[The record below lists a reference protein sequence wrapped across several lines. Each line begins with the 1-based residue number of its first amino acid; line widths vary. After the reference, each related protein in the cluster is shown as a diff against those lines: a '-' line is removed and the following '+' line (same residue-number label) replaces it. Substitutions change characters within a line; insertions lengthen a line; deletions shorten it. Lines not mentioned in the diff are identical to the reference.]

1 MTSAAGGSASLD
13 YAPDGHRPDAQ
24 RLSPTEAIT
33 QLETDT
39 EVLMVAGSLLLFA
52 LGTALFGIAHLPDL
66 RGSAYVDPH
75 GLKSTACPVDTEHT
89 RMAHTSLGSFLI
101 HLN

>member
-1 MTSAAGGSASLD
+1 
-13 YAPDGHRPDAQ
+13 
-24 RLSPTEAIT
+24 
-33 QLETDT
+33 
-39 EVLMVAGSLLLFA
+39 MVAGSLLLFA

-66 RGSAYVDPH
+66 RGSSYVDTH